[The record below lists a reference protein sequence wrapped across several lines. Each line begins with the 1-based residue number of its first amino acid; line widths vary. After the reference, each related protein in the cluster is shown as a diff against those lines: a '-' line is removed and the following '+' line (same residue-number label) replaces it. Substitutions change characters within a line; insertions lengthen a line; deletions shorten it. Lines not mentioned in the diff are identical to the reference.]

1 MKTLSELKLLAQ
13 GGQADIYI
21 IDENKVIRVLRNADE
36 GDYLKMEFSVME
48 ILKSKG
54 KPVPKVYECV
64 EIEGRPAIIMERL
77 YGDSMLDFIKKNPIK
92 LFQQGKQLAKLH
104 IETSELVDDFNIVSI
119 NKRAASLIPMADLLD
134 DELKAFVLKILEQLP
149 LKNHICHGDFHPGNI
164 IWSKDKYVVI
174 DWFGVTIGDKMSDIA
189 HTYLLLRNTP
199 KLPHISWIEK
209 IIMGCS
215 GKLISRKYLFAI
227 KKLYDFDWGD
237 FSKWM
242 IVRASERV
250 FYGMPSEKE
259 ELINYIKTCK
269 NAYEQG
275 IEPSKWWK
283 YI

>member
-36 GDYLKMEFSVME
+36 
-48 ILKSKG
+48 
-54 KPVPKVYECV
+54 
-64 EIEGRPAIIMERL
+64 
-77 YGDSMLDFIKKNPIK
+77 
-92 LFQQGKQLAKLH
+92 
-104 IETSELVDDFNIVSI
+104 
-119 NKRAASLIPMADLLD
+119 
-134 DELKAFVLKILEQLP
+134 
-149 LKNHICHGDFHPGNI
+149 
-164 IWSKDKYVVI
+164 
-174 DWFGVTIGDKMSDIA
+174 
-189 HTYLLLRNTP
+189 
-199 KLPHISWIEK
+199 
-209 IIMGCS
+209 
-215 GKLISRKYLFAI
+215 
-227 KKLYDFDWGD
+227 GD

-275 IEPSKWWK
+275 IDPSKWWK